1 MSQRRNWKE
10 RRARLSRKRV
20 RRLLFQLLF
29 LLLLFAV
36 LLLYL
41 FPSWMPRELEP
52 ASSAVHGFV
61 QAMREWISPTP
72 EAPLE
77 RYEVIRVIDGD
88 TLLVR
93 IGEEEV
99 SIRLIGVDA
108 PESVHPDETK
118 NTPEGLIAS
127 DWMKNFMQGKQ
138 VALEYDEE
146 LLDHYGRTLAYVY
159 VGETLLEDELLKAGM
174 AETLVMEPNLR
185 YQMHFEEVEREA
197 RAAGTGFWGT
207 GFFNDRHEE
216 QQCRLQ
222 RFMKTSVQ
230 ARWRRE
236 SP

>member
-1 MSQRRNWKE
+1 MSQRHNWKE
-10 RRARLSRKRV
+10 RRARLRRERV

-36 LLLYL
+36 ILHYL

-61 QAMREWISPTP
+61 QAIREWVSPTP
-72 EAPLE
+72 EAPPE
-77 RYEVIRVIDGD
+77 QYEVIRVIDGD

-207 GFFNDRHEE
+207 GFF
-216 QQCRLQ
+216 Q
-222 RFMKTSVQ
+222 
-230 ARWRRE
+230 
-236 SP
+236 

>member
-1 MSQRRNWKE
+1 
-10 RRARLSRKRV
+10 
-20 RRLLFQLLF
+20 
-29 LLLLFAV
+29 
-36 LLLYL
+36 
-41 FPSWMPRELEP
+41 MPRELEP
-52 ASSAVHGFV
+52 ASSAGHGFV
-61 QAMREWISPTP
+61 QAMREWVSPTP
-72 EAPLE
+72 EAPPE
-77 RYEVIRVIDGD
+77 QYEVIRVIDGD

-207 GFFNDRHEE
+207 GFF
-216 QQCRLQ
+216 Q
-222 RFMKTSVQ
+222 
-230 ARWRRE
+230 
-236 SP
+236 